1 MKIALVHLPKHSID
15 RPPMA
20 LAILTSVIKNNFDY
34 DIACFDLSLKLY
46 QDIEREVYYE
56 IEEYLEN
63 NIYKSS
69 VDVLVDKFKHTL
81 KFEKNK
87 NFSKMVVVCF

>member
-69 VDVLVDKFKHTL
+69 VPGAI
-81 KFEKNK
+81 
-87 NFSKMVVVCF
+87 